1 MKNLPP
7 TSDNILACARNLI
20 VAGGYNGFSYAD
32 IADVVGIR
40 KASIHHHFPSKVD
53 LVRTLVARYRKEA
66 EAGMANIELHVSDPL
81 ELLRSYAG
89 YWEACIADASAPFC
103 VCALLAS
110 QLPVLPEE
118 VALEVRAHFS
128 YLSAWLTS
136 VLERGARHGQLQLMT
151 SPRTEAET
159 FMATVHGAM
168 LSARAYG
175 DPKIFGV
182 VTGPLLERLAS
193 RFPSAESRDGDGC
206 SHVQDERRPK

>member
-1 MKNLPP
+1 MGNLSP
-7 TSDNILACARNLI
+7 TSDDILACARSLI

-53 LVRTLVARYRKEA
+53 LVRTLVARYREEA
-66 EAGMANIELHVSDPL
+66 EAGMANLELQVSDSL
-81 ELLRSYAG
+81 EQLRLYAR

-103 VCALLAS
+103 VCALLAG

-118 VALEVRAHFS
+118 VGLEVRAHFRS
-128 YLSAWLTS
+128 LSAWLTS
-136 VLERGARHGQLQLMT
+136 VLERGARRGQLQLM
-151 SPRTEAET
+151 SAPRAEAEA
-159 FMATVHGAM
+159 FMAAVHGAM

-182 VTGPLLERLAS
+182 VTGPLLERLA
-193 RFPSAESRDGDGC
+193 PQESLQIR
-206 SHVQDERRPK
+206 S